1 MYKVIRD
8 VSVRKKAVSFLNNAT
23 HKKLL
28 STKTEVVSSADVV
41 IIGKFCYC
49 QINLFY
55 IIIFHIKKL
64 FGLLLPSNLMN
75 LNSVG
80 GGIAGCNTLYQL
92 TKRGVNAVLLER
104 AKLTSGTTWH
114 TAGKFKYPFFVQY
127 TGLFVP

>member
-55 IIIFHIKKL
+55 IIMLHI
-64 FGLLLPSNLMN
+64 
-75 LNSVG
+75 
-80 GGIAGCNTLYQL
+80 
-92 TKRGVNAVLLER
+92 
-104 AKLTSGTTWH
+104 
-114 TAGKFKYPFFVQY
+114 
-127 TGLFVP
+127 